1 MVVAT
6 YPVPAHKR
14 AGARFHHTE
23 KAELIHRLLKGRSG
37 LRIFEPCAY
46 QGDGKPGV
54 CSRAYSDYADPLQH
68 RRLGRGD
75 GDWMFHIR
83 LSLLRSDKYDVV
95 DLDSYGDPSRP
106 LWSGV
111 SELIDDGGLLFLTFP
126 IVSHA
131 HRFPHP
137 RSIVEGAYGC
147 PKPGASACIGNALRA
162 LVMYQCHG
170 ELVGIASHDSVLRV
184 ALRCTRI
191 ARRMRDV
198 RLAVRNT
205 QAFSYAGKDS

>member
-1 MVVAT
+1 MVLST
-6 YPVPAHKR
+6 LPVPAHR
-14 AGARFHHTE
+14 RSGARFHHTG
-23 KAELIHRLLKGRSG
+23 KAGLIHRLLHGRSD

-54 CSRAYSDYADPLQH
+54 CSRAYSRYADPEQH
-68 RRLGRGD
+68 KRLSRAD

-83 LSLLRSDKYDVV
+83 LELLLRAKYDVV

-111 SELIDDGGLLFLTFP
+111 SELVDDGGLLFLTFP
-126 IVSHA
+126 VVSHA

-147 PKPGASACIGNALRA
+147 AKPSVTTYIGNALRA
-162 LVMYQCHG
+162 LVLYQCHG
-170 ELVGIASHDSVLRV
+170 EMVGIAAHGSILRV

-191 ARRMRDV
+191 ARKMREV
-198 RLAVRNT
+198 RLAIRNT
-205 QAFSYAGKDS
+205 QAFSYAGKGP